1 MPLFVPLDTSLKC
14 SIIKAYIRSQLE
26 LISSNHSSSS
36 TESLIA
42 CQFPVIWEKQ
52 LFGLIPCF
60 HFRALVSFLPL
71 INASNAAAAASI
83 RRLTCFV
90 VFDVVVVI
98 IVVIGNVFVVF
109 VVKPSKKTKVR
120 C

>member
-1 MPLFVPLDTSLKC
+1 MPIPSHLGKTAFWSHSVFSLQSFGFVS
-14 SIIKAYIRSQLE
+14 
-26 LISSNHSSSS
+26 
-36 TESLIA
+36 
-42 CQFPVIWEKQ
+42 
-52 LFGLIPCF
+52 
-60 HFRALVSFLPL
+60 PL
-71 INASNAAAAASI
+71 INASNDAAAASI

-98 IVVIGNVFVVF
+98 VVVGDVFVVF